1 MIQFGEP
8 LIQHR
13 FSIMKLKSIQLNV
26 LYRRSKGKRLINYL
40 TLIVPNLNLNFTNT
54 FIMGIERGE
63 IFTAALFFIPFITYN
78 VCILG

>member
-1 MIQFGEP
+1 MIQFGELP
-8 LIQHR
+8 IQHR

-63 IFTAALFFIPFITYN
+63 IFTAALFFIPFITSN

>member
-40 TLIVPNLNLNFTNT
+40 TLIVPTLNLNFTNT
-54 FIMGIERGE
+54 FIMGIERG
-63 IFTAALFFIPFITYN
+63 
-78 VCILG
+78 